1 MELSQEKYHLNTE
14 QYIQQINSIN
24 EKSVS
29 ILNEFKKLYI
39 IHKMHPENEEYQYQ
53 YENIVSNINKISST
67 LFTAS
72 NDIQLNIDDLNKQ
85 LIELNVSIKKEKK
98 INKNL
103 KSQLGM
109 VEHKSNS
116 TNEMINNYKEIYEKY
131 YLNNWSILLSTF
143 LCIYSISIVYKKPVV

>member
-29 ILNEFKKLYI
+29 ILNEFKKLYV

-72 NDIQLNIDDLNKQ
+72 NDIQLNVDDLNKQ

>member
-29 ILNEFKKLYI
+29 ILNEFKKLYV

-67 LFTAS
+67 LFTTS

>member
-29 ILNEFKKLYI
+29 ILNEFKKLYV

>member
-29 ILNEFKKLYI
+29 ILNEFKKLYV

-72 NDIQLNIDDLNKQ
+72 NDIQLNVDDLNKQ

-143 LCIYSISIVYKKPVV
+143 LCIYSITIVYKKQVV